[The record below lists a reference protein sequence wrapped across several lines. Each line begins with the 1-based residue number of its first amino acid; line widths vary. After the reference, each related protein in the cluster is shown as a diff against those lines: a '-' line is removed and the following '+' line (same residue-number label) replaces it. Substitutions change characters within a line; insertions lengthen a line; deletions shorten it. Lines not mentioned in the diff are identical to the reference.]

1 MNRAMRVWVIVIG
14 TVLILLT
21 GDAAAVFSTQI
32 PPTPAA
38 PAPAGQALLN
48 QYCIT
53 CHNQQAN
60 TGGLALDKMD
70 FEQVGKDAAVWEKA
84 VRKIRT
90 GMMPPSGARRPERA
104 ALDAFAFE

>member
-1 MNRAMRVWVIVIG
+1 MNRAKLLWVIVPGI
-14 TVLILLT
+14 VLILLA
-21 GDAAAVFSTQI
+21 GDAGAVLSTQI
-32 PPTPAA
+32 PPTPSASV
-38 PAPAGQALLN
+38 PAGQALLN

-90 GMMPPSGARRPERA
+90 GMMPPSGARRPERRG
-104 ALDAFAFE
+104 